1 MNASITL
8 DRAPLG
14 TPLVIWSTHPDAV
27 VARRLSR
34 FGVRRGARLTVVQK
48 LVAGGRVVSVGGGRL
63 ALDAGVLAG
72 VAVAPEASAA

>member
-1 MNASITL
+1 MNAAITL

-14 TPLVIWSTHPDAV
+14 TPLVILATHPDAA

-34 FGVRRGARLTVVQK
+34 FGVRRGARVTVVQR
-48 LVAGGRVVSVGGGRL
+48 LSAGGRVVSVGGGRV

-72 VAVAPEASAA
+72 VEGEASA